1 MRRAALIAVLSLA
14 GSPAFGQAVVQP
26 RAFQPAPW
34 WMERPIIASVGRVW
48 TETQANRAFLGATY
62 DSVDANA
69 ATAQRE
75 AAEKVRGLSEAL
87 RQYGADQVRVETTL
101 RVQPLYDQYR
111 DKQGEVS
118 ENQRA
123 DKIERYQVIANVSV
137 EIRDVRLVERVYAAM
152 AAARPASM
160 QQVNFRLEAPNAIL
174 TDLSRLAVEDAKR
187 RAVLAT
193 QGAGAQL
200 GAVKLI
206 DPTGRACETDVLV
219 AGASRGFD
227 DTAAQEV
234 VVTGAR
240 RQATGAPPPP
250 PPPPIPP
257 LPVPPVAERMA
268 EPAFTQLTLQPPMR
282 RLEARACVVFAL
294 G

>member
-1 MRRAALIAVLSLA
+1 MRRVATVLALSFAS
-14 GSPAFGQAVVQP
+14 SPAFGQAVVQP
-26 RAFQPAPW
+26 RAFQAAPW

-62 DSVDANA
+62 DSIDRDA
-69 ATAQRE
+69 ATAQRQ
-75 AAEKVRGLSEAL
+75 ATDKVRALTEAL
-87 RQYGADQVRVETTL
+87 REYGPERVRVETTL
-101 RVQPLYDQYR
+101 RVQPLYDQYK
-111 DKQGEVS
+111 DKQGEVA

-137 EIRDVRLVERVYAAM
+137 EVRDVRLVERVYAAM
-152 AAARPASM
+152 LGAKPAST
-160 QQVNFRLEAPNAIL
+160 QQVNFRLDAPNDIL
-174 TDLSRLAVEDAKR
+174 TEMSKLAVEDAKR

-193 QGAGAQL
+193 QGAGATL

-219 AGASRGFD
+219 TGAGRAYD

-240 RQATGAPPPP
+240 RQAMGAPPP

-257 LPVPPVAERMA
+257 LPVPPVERRIA
-268 EPAFTQLTLQPPMR
+268 DPVTTQLTLQPPMR
-282 RLEARACVVFAL
+282 RLEARTCVVFAL